1 MVSMPG
7 VAPPPPGPPLP
18 GLVQAGLIWLDPVG
32 FVQACHRRYGA
43 LFTTRIPGIG
53 TLVFVTDPDDIR
65 SVLRGDPSIFHGGE
79 AAAPLSQ
86 VVGPK
91 SILML
96 DDDKHRRTRA
106 LMLPAF
112 HGDSV
117 RRQVAEMVAIT
128 VDEVARWPVG
138 EQFPVFPRMQRLT
151 LEVILRTVIGVH
163 DEHRL
168 AALRAALPP
177 LLDIGSPLELIPP
190 PRVLFRFGR
199 WRRRA
204 QHRAAVLAL
213 LTNEITRCRADPQLE
228 ARTDALA
235 MLLRG
240 SESADTPMA
249 DDELLDQLVT
259 LLLAGHDT
267 TATALSWAFERLTR
281 HPALLDRTAA
291 AAADGDDAWLDA
303 VCKESLRVRPVVFEF
318 GRTLT
323 AAVQLAGHRIPA
335 GHILVPS
342 INLVHH
348 SSRHYQHPDEFQPQR
363 FLDQRPDPAI
373 WLPFGGGVRRCLGA
387 AFALVEMRTVLR
399 EVLRRVQLEPTT
411 APDEPVRPRHVTMV
425 PRQGAMVT
433 VRRRLTVA
441 DHVATG

>member
-1 MVSMPG
+1 MPAPG
-7 VAPPPPGPPLP
+7 PPPPGPPLP
-18 GLVQAGLIWLDPVG
+18 GLLQAALIWLDPVR
-32 FVQACHRRYGA
+32 FVQTCHDRYGR

-65 SVLRGDPSIFHGGE
+65 SVLRGDPAVFHAGE
-79 AAAPLSQ
+79 AAFPLSQ

-106 LMLPAF
+106 MMLPAF

-128 VDEVARWPVG
+128 VDEVARRPVD
-138 EQFPVFPRMQRLT
+138 EQFPLFPRMQKLT

-163 DEHRL
+163 NEGRL
-168 AALRAALPP
+168 AALRTALPP
-177 LLDIGSPLELIPP
+177 MLDIGSPLELIPP
-190 PRVLFRFGR
+190 PRVLLRFGM

-204 QHRAAVLAL
+204 QRRAAALAL
-213 LTNEITRCRADPQLE
+213 LTDEITRCRTDPQLE
-228 ARTDALA
+228 QRTDALA
-235 MLLRG
+235 MLVRG
-240 SESADTPMA
+240 IADADAPMD

-281 HPALLDRTAA
+281 HPALLHRTAA

-318 GRTLT
+318 GRKLT
-323 AAVQLAGHRIPA
+323 APVQLAGYRIPA
-335 GHILVPS
+335 GHFLLPS

-348 SSRHYQHPDEFQPQR
+348 SSRLYRDPDEFQPQR
-363 FLDQRPDPAI
+363 FLGQRPDPAV

-387 AFALVEMRTVLR
+387 TFAQVEMRTVLR
-399 EVLRRVQLEPTT
+399 EVLRRVELAPTT
-411 APDEPVRPRHVTMV
+411 APSEPVRPRHVTMV

-433 VRRRLTVA
+433 VRRRLTIA
-441 DHVATG
+441 DRVATG

>member
-1 MVSMPG
+1 M
-7 VAPPPPGPPLP
+7 
-18 GLVQAGLIWLDPVG
+18 IWLDPVRY
-32 FVQACHRRYGA
+32 VQFCHRRYGK

-53 TLVFVTDPDDIR
+53 TLVFVTDPDDIK
-65 SVLRGDPSIFHGGE
+65 SVMRGDPTIFHAGE

-96 DDDKHRRTRA
+96 DDDSHRRSRA
-106 LMLPAF
+106 MMLPAF

-117 RRQVAEMVAIT
+117 RRQVTEMVAIT

-138 EQFPVFPRMQRLT
+138 EQFPLFPRMQKLT

-163 DEHRL
+163 DERRL

-190 PRVLFRFGR
+190 PRVLLRFGI

-204 QHRAAVLAL
+204 QHRAAALAL
-213 LTNEITRCRADPQLE
+213 LTDEITRCRADPQLE
-228 ARTDALA
+228 ARSDALA
-235 MLLRG
+235 MLVRG
-240 SESADTPMA
+240 SDAAGAPMA
-249 DDELLDQLVT
+249 DDDLLDQLVT

-267 TATALSWAFERLTR
+267 TATALSWAFERLIR
-281 HPALLDRTAA
+281 HPELLHRTAAAA

-318 GRTLT
+318 GRKLT
-323 AAVQLAGHRIPA
+323 APVQLAGHRIPA
-335 GHILVPS
+335 GHILAPS

-348 SSRHYQHPDEFQPQR
+348 NPDHYCDPDEFRPQR
-363 FLDQRPDPAI
+363 FLDQRPDPAV

-387 AFALVEMRTVLR
+387 TFAQVEMRIVLR
-399 EVLRRVQLEPTT
+399 EVLRRVELAPTT

-425 PRQGAMVT
+425 PREGAMVT
-433 VRRRLTVA
+433 VRRRLDLA
-441 DHVATG
+441 NHVA

>member
-1 MVSMPG
+1 MPAL
-7 VAPPPPGPPLP
+7 APPPPGPPLP
-18 GLVQAGLIWLDPVG
+18 GFLQAGLIWLDPVRY
-32 FVQACHRRYGA
+32 VQACHRRYGT

-65 SVLRGDPSIFHGGE
+65 SVMRGDPALFHAGE

-138 EQFPVFPRMQRLT
+138 EQFPLFPRMQKLT

-163 DEHRL
+163 DERRL

-177 LLDIGSPLELIPP
+177 MLDIGSPLELIPP
-190 PRVLFRFGR
+190 PRVLLRVGR
-199 WRRRA
+199 WRRRV
-204 QHRAAVLAL
+204 QRRATALAL
-213 LTNEITRCRADPQLE
+213 LTDEITRCRADPQLE
-228 ARTDALA
+228 QRTDALA
-235 MLLRG
+235 MLVRG
-240 SESADTPMA
+240 IDGADAPMA

-281 HPALLDRTAA
+281 HPALLHRTAA

-303 VCKESLRVRPVVFEF
+303 VCKESLRVRPVVFEI
-318 GRTLT
+318 GRQLT
-323 AAVQLAGHRIPA
+323 APVHLAGHRIPA
-335 GHILVPS
+335 GHILAPS

-348 SSRHYQHPDEFQPQR
+348 CSRHYPDPDEFQPQR

-387 AFALVEMRTVLR
+387 TFALVEMRTVLR
-399 EVLRRVQLEPTT
+399 EVLRRVELAAST
-411 APDEPVRPRHVTMV
+411 APGEPVRPRHVTMV
-425 PRQGAMVT
+425 PRHGAMVT
-433 VRRRLTVA
+433 VRRHLTVA
-441 DHVATG
+441 DRVAAG